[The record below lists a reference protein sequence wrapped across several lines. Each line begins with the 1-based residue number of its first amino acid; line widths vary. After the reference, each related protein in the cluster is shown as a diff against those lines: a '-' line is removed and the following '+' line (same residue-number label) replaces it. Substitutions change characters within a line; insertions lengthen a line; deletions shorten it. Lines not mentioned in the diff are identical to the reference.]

1 MTFSEIKMLLDAGFS
16 KDEIMTLDQTGEV
29 TRTIPDTV
37 PDPAPAEDPG
47 PDPAPAEDPVSDPA
61 PAEDPVSDPAPA
73 KAAAPDPITKQLN
86 DNITKLIKTIQ
97 ASNLSKNSMDGMPDL
112 NKQVDTIME
121 SIIRPIKEVNDK

>member
-1 MTFSEIKMLLDAGFS
+1 MTFSEIKMLLDAGFN
-16 KDEIMTLDQTGEV
+16 KDEIMALDQTGEV
-29 TRTIPDTV
+29 TRTVPDPV
-37 PDPAPAEDPG
+37 PDPAPAEDPV

-61 PAEDPVSDPAPA
+61 PAP
-73 KAAAPDPITKQLN
+73 AAAPDPITKQLN

>member
-1 MTFSEIKMLLDAGFS
+1 MTFSEIKMLLDAGFN
-16 KDEIMTLDQTGEV
+16 KDEIMALDQTGEV
-29 TRTIPDTV
+29 TRIVPDPV
-37 PDPAPAEDPG
+37 PDPAPAEDPL
-47 PDPAPAEDPVSDPA
+47 PDHVNGDDPVPDPA

>member
-29 TRTIPDTV
+29 TRTIPDPV
-37 PDPAPAEDPG
+37 P
-47 PDPAPAEDPVSDPA
+47 DPA

>member
-1 MTFSEIKMLLDAGFS
+1 MTFSDIKMLLDAGFS

-29 TRTIPDTV
+29 TRIV
-37 PDPAPAEDPG
+37 PDPV

-61 PAEDPVSDPAPA
+61 PAP
-73 KAAAPDPITKQLN
+73 AAAPDPITKQLN